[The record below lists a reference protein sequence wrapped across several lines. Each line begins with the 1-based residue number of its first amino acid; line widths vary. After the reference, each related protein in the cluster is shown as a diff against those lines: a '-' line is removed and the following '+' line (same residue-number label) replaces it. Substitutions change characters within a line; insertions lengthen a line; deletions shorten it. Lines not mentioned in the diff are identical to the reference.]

1 MPLPVAHA
9 LIGASAVVLSRSRFS
24 LKCDWG
30 MMVFGAALG
39 ILPDFDIFFSWVLG
53 FGIKWHGSFTHSI
66 AFAATAGCVSAALR
80 REGEMRDIPV
90 YALAT
95 LSHGLL
101 DVITKKEFGGAQLFW
116 PFSQRTY
123 RLKLFDYFE
132 WYPNPFTD
140 PLREIFER
148 AFQISCYEA
157 LIFAPMLAALLAT
170 RLWLNRRRER
180 QAAMKEGRTGK
191 ETHEHYSERI

>member
-1 MPLPVAHA
+1 MPLPVAHG
-9 LIGASAVVLSRSRFS
+9 LIGASMVVASRERFS
-24 LKCDWG
+24 LKRDWG
-30 MMVFGAALG
+30 TMIFGAALG

-66 AFAATAGCVSAALR
+66 FFAMVAGCVSAALR

-95 LSHGLL
+95 FSHSLL

-116 PFSQRTY
+116 PFSSHTY

-140 PLREIFER
+140 PLPVIFKR
-148 AFQISCYEA
+148 AFQISLYES
-157 LIFAPMLAALLAT
+157 LIFAPILGALLT
-170 RLWLNRRRER
+170 CRLWLNRRRDK
-180 QAAMKEGRTGK
+180 QVEGKANELRVAP
-191 ETHEHYSERI
+191 

>member
-1 MPLPVAHA
+1 MKIEVMPLPVAHA
-9 LIGASAVVLSRSRFS
+9 LIGASVVAASRGRFS
-24 LKCDWG
+24 LKRDWG
-30 MMVFGAALG
+30 TMAFGAALG
-39 ILPDFDIFFSWVLG
+39 VLPDLDIFFSWVLG

-66 AFAATAGCVSAALR
+66 FFAAAVGCVIAALR
-80 REGEMRDIPV
+80 REGEARDIPV

-116 PFSQRTY
+116 PFSSRIY
-123 RLKLFDYFE
+123 RLKLFTYFE
-132 WYPNPFTD
+132 WYPNPFDD
-140 PLREIFER
+140 PLRVIFKR

-157 LIFAPMLAALLAT
+157 LIFAPPLAALLMC

-180 QAAMKEGRTGK
+180 Q
-191 ETHEHYSERI
+191 SEPKG